1 MIEHVI
7 DVLPTP
13 LVAPAITIL
22 GILNLHDLNHFLFK
36 LIDFRKS
43 SMFLVRFIK
52 YNLWKRMD

>member
-7 DVLPTP
+7 DVFPTP
-13 LVAPAITIL
+13 LVTPAITIL

-36 LIDFRKS
+36 LIDFGKS

-52 YNLWKRMD
+52 YNLWKKMD